1 MLHGFDDGARQEAET
16 SVAAWLNRLQSWK
29 IRILSVYLK
38 LSHRLHCLPI
48 LSLCFA
54 VLTDEVSQDTNIYS
68 IYQYLVS
75 QLVSQFVIYPHWE
88 GLTLAQHFSPGSIAE
103 QDVSPG
109 SAVTCI

>member
-1 MLHGFDDGARQEAET
+1 M
-16 SVAAWLNRLQSWK
+16 
-29 IRILSVYLK
+29 SVYLK

-75 QLVSQFVIYPHWE
+75 QLVSQFVIYQYWE

-103 QDVSPG
+103 QGVSPG